1 MHLLNMKNNF
11 RKFFIAVIL
20 FLASC
25 SKGYS
30 PKSVAAN
37 FFNAFSQKKFDDAKK
52 YCTPET
58 VKLVEVAESLSKMSS
73 VKTGFTG
80 KQYEVLSQEIHG
92 ENAKVKFKEKGTDEI
107 QEITL
112 INTGTEW
119 LVSVSKEDVM
129 SKQNADKDFNSQAD
143 TLITN

>member
-1 MHLLNMKNNF
+1 MKNTYLNF
-11 RKFFIAVIL
+11 FVIIM
-20 FLASC
+20 FSLASC
-25 SKGYS
+25 SRGYS

-37 FFNAFSQKKFDDAKK
+37 FLNAFSQKKFEEAKK

-73 VKTGFTG
+73 VKTDFTG

-92 ENAKVKFKEKGTDEI
+92 ESAKVKFKEKGSEEI

-112 INTGTEW
+112 KNTGTEW

-129 SKQNADKDFNSQAD
+129 SKQNMDRDVDSQAD
-143 TLITN
+143 TLKTGY